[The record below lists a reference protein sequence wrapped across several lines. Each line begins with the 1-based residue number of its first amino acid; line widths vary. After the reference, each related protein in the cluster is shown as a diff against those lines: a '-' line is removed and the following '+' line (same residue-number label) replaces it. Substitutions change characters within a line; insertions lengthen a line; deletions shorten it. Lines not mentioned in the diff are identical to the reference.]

1 MKHQP
6 PPPTRRWGVVAAV
19 VALVLLAC
27 LQIQYQHLKV
37 ALPPPSPPV
46 LSIFSSLLPP
56 SLPYCRSVDAA
67 LNPDTHAALSYYLQV
82 DLGKA
87 GFASA
92 TQENNAIPSR
102 NRIRWGTARIRKAA
116 NGADSLPRGIVQ
128 RHSDM
133 SLRPLWEDDAAST
146 HKVLLQSFAFRF

>member
-1 MKHQP
+1 
-6 PPPTRRWGVVAAV
+6 
-19 VALVLLAC
+19 
-27 LQIQYQHLKV
+27 
-37 ALPPPSPPV
+37 
-46 LSIFSSLLPP
+46 
-56 SLPYCRSVDAA
+56 VDAA

-82 DLGKA
+82 DLGNA

>member
-1 MKHQP
+1 MLLLY
-6 PPPTRRWGVVAAV
+6 
-19 VALVLLAC
+19 LVTF
-27 LQIQYQHLKV
+27 I
-37 ALPPPSPPV
+37 
-46 LSIFSSLLPP
+46 
-56 SLPYCRSVDAA
+56 
-67 LNPDTHAALSYYLQV
+67 QV

-116 NGADSLPRGIVQ
+116 TGADSLPRGIVQ

-133 SLRPLWEDDAAST
+133 SLRPLWEDDAASSST
-146 HKVLLQSFAFRF
+146 HKVLLHSFTFWF